1 MTGCTF
7 SAFCDAVPVN
17 RLHIDTLGN
26 MRDGTDNL
34 GTAFKDLLEPH
45 LDRLYR
51 LSFRLAGNKPEAEDL
66 FQDVLVKIYPRM
78 NELVEIEEP
87 GPWLC
92 RVMYNHFIDNRRRF
106 ARQRLVA
113 ISEDRLPPG
122 RGIEEMPG
130 DLDPAMDADR
140 RDNIMRLDSAL
151 QQLSDDHRLVVL
163 LHDTEGYKLHEIEA
177 LTGTPIGTLK
187 SRLHRARARLR
198 EILDTDGTKDADE
211 SCLAL
216 KRTNA

>member
-1 MTGCTF
+1 M
-7 SAFCDAVPVN
+7 
-17 RLHIDTLGN
+17 
-26 MRDGTDNL
+26 
-34 GTAFKDLLEPH
+34 KPH
-45 LDRLYR
+45 MDRLYR
-51 LSFRLAGNKPEAEDL
+51 LSFRLTGSKPEAEDL

-78 NELVEIEEP
+78 DELIEIEEP
-87 GPWLC
+87 GAWLC

-113 ISEDRLPPG
+113 VEEGQLPPG
-122 RGIEEMPG
+122 QGIEEMPG
-130 DLDPAMDADR
+130 ALDPAMDAER

-151 QQLSDDHRLVVL
+151 QQLSAEHRLVVL
-163 LHDTEGYKLHEIEA
+163 LHDTEGYKLKEIEE
-177 LTGTPIGTLK
+177 LTSTPVGTLK

-198 EILDTDGTKDADE
+198 EILDADGTKSADE